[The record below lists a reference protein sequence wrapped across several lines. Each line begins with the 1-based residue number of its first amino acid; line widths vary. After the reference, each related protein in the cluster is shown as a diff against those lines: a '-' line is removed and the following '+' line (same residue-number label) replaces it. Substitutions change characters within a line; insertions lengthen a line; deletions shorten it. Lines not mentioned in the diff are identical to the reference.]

1 MSPDGLW
8 KTTLLLSL
16 GLSASCG
23 GDSSPTT
30 AGEEGE
36 PPDVSISSPSDGAV
50 FPTGGVVPLAGVAV
64 DAEDGDLS
72 SSLTWTSD
80 RDGGLGTGGAVNATL
95 TTGAHVVTARA
106 TDSEGMS
113 GSASVSITVE
123 EDNPP
128 VVTITSPEDGATI
141 TEGTE
146 TTFAGTATDPEDG
159 DLGSSIVWSSD
170 RDGELGTGSSVTA
183 TLSAGTHLV
192 TASVTDSGGQ
202 TASGSV
208 TVEVDVELPAMP
220 ASTVWSQ
227 GTHTCALATG
237 GTAYCWGSNDDGE
250 LGRGREGPGSA
261 RPEAVVGGQRFSSL
275 SLGTSHTC
283 GLTETGQA
291 FCWGLG
297 GGGLLGNG
305 GFDSSS
311 MPREVAGGHRFEA
324 LEGGWVHTC
333 ALDEEGKAWCWGSNI
348 VDQLGDG
355 TSSDLSATP
364 VAVAADFTFESLAAG
379 RAWTCGVDEAGTAHC
394 WGQGPLGDGST
405 LRSRRP
411 VEVAGDHT
419 FRQLSSGQGHTCGI
433 TTAGQALCWGGNE
446 GGQLGSEGRSVT
458 VPAPVTG
465 GHSFVQIAAGVAH
478 TCAVEATGDLW
489 CWGAAAGGR
498 LGDGTEEV
506 RRQILPVRV
515 AGGYTFTQVTAGG
528 ATCGVTEAGSILCW
542 GGNTFGELGDGGPHP
557 VSRQPLQVEG
567 DLAFVR
573 LAQGNAHTCG
583 LEGSGEMYCWGAWRG
598 AAIQDV
604 EPSPVPEAPGF
615 SFARL
620 ALGTHTCG
628 LTGAGDAYCWG
639 DNRDGQLGDG
649 TTTYSPTPVRAEV
662 PEELVDLTIG
672 SFFTCGVAASG
683 KAYCWGSNDRGQL
696 GDGSTTS
703 SSVPVPVS
711 GGGSLAQID
720 AGLSTA
726 CGVTDGGDAH
736 CWGEGA
742 GTSATP
748 VPGSP
753 PPLAEIAVGGGHVC
767 GLGLDGRIYC
777 WGDNFHG
784 ELGDGTSSARGRD
797 VPEAVA
803 SSATFV
809 DLFAGGSHTCGITDA
824 GEALCWGWGYFGQL
838 GSGTTEDALTP
849 SPVVAAGVEFVAFAD
864 ASSPQGTCA
873 LDVEGRAHCW
883 GNNLGGQLGAG
894 GSFVASV
901 PLRVESF

>member
-1 MSPDGLW
+1 M
-8 KTTLLLSL
+8 
-16 GLSASCG
+16 
-23 GDSSPTT
+23 
-30 AGEEGE
+30 
-36 PPDVSISSPSDGAV
+36 SISSPSDGAV
-50 FPTGGVVPLAGVAV
+50 FPAGEVVSFAGVAV

-72 SSLTWTSD
+72 SSLTWRSD
-80 RDGGLGTGGAVNATL
+80 RDGDLGAGAAVSATL
-95 TTGAHVVTARA
+95 TTGDHVVTARA
-106 TDSEGMS
+106 TDSDGMS

-123 EDNPP
+123 ENEPP
-128 VVTITSPEDGATI
+128 VVTVISPEDGSTF
-141 TEGTE
+141 TESTE
-146 TTFAGTATDPEDG
+146 IAFTGTAEDPEDG
-159 DLGSSIVWSSD
+159 DLSGSIVWDSD
-170 RDGELGTGSSVTA
+170 RDGRLGTGAGVAA
-183 TLSAGTHLV
+183 TLSPGTHLV

-202 TASGSV
+202 TGTGTV
-208 TVEVDVELPAMP
+208 TVEVDVELPETP
-220 ASTVWSQ
+220 ASSVWTQ

-297 GGGLLGNG
+297 SGGLLGNG
-305 GFDSSS
+305 AFGSSA
-311 MPREVAGGHRFEA
+311 MPVEVAGGHRFESLA
-324 LEGGWVHTC
+324 GGWVHTC
-333 ALDEEGKAWCWGSNI
+333 ALDEDGKAWCWGSNTL
-348 VDQLGDG
+348 DQLGDG

-364 VAVAADFTFESLAAG
+364 VAVAADLTFESLAGG
-379 RAWTCGVDEAGTAHC
+379 RSWTCGVDETGTAHC

-405 LRSRRP
+405 VRSRRP
-411 VEVAGDHT
+411 VEVAGGHT
-419 FRQLSSGQGHTCGI
+419 FRQLSSGQSHTCGI
-433 TTAGQALCWGGNE
+433 TTAGQAFCWGGNE
-446 GGQLGSEGRSVT
+446 GGQLGSDGGSVPIPT
-458 VPAPVTG
+458 PVTG
-465 GHSFVQIAAGVAH
+465 GRSFLQIAAGIAH

-498 LGDGTEEV
+498 LGDGTVEV

-515 AGGYTFTQVTAGG
+515 AGGHTFTQVTAGE
-528 ATCGVTEAGSILCW
+528 ATCGVADAGSTLCW
-542 GGNTFGELGDGGPHP
+542 GSNIFGALGDGGPHP
-557 VSRQPLQVEG
+557 VSRQPIPVDG

-573 LAQGNAHTCG
+573 LALGNGHACG
-583 LEGSGEMYCWGAWRG
+583 LEGSGEMHCWGGWRG
-598 AAIQDV
+598 LAIQDV

-615 SFARL
+615 GFAGL
-620 ALGTHTCG
+620 AVGYLDTCG
-628 LTGAGDAYCWG
+628 LTGAGEAYCWG

-649 TTTYSPTPVRAEV
+649 TTTYSATPVRAQV

-672 SFFTCGVAASG
+672 YFFACGAAASG
-683 KAYCWGSNDRGQL
+683 QGYCWGRNNQGQL

-703 SSVPVPVS
+703 SPVPVPVS
-711 GGGSLAQID
+711 GGSSLAQID

-726 CGVTDGGDAH
+726 CGVTDGGDVL
-736 CWGEGA
+736 CWGGGA

-797 VPEAVA
+797 VPEPVA

-809 DLFAGGSHTCGITDA
+809 DLVAGGSHTCGITDA

-838 GSGTTEDALTP
+838 GDGTTEDALTP
-849 SPVVAAGVEFVAFAD
+849 SPVAAAGIEFVAFAE
-864 ASSPQGTCA
+864 ANSPDGTCA
-873 LDVEGRAHCW
+873 LDVDGRAHCW
-883 GNNLGGQLGAG
+883 GSNLGGQLGAG
-894 GSFVASV
+894 GNFIASV